1 MRCVKLA
8 EDGAQAKRTK
18 EERLRLRISISKLSK
33 YEAAC
38 QKLPKCCGH
47 KVEALSK
54 KSLVWTDFE
63 VDSKRFHRN
72 AAGFCFQ
79 AGRRFMRSAQ
89 VALTLRSLLHQM
101 VHLVA

>member
-38 QKLPKCCGH
+38 QKLPKCCQNVAVIRLKLCRRNPWCGQIL
-47 KVEALSK
+47 KWIPK
-54 KSLVWTDFE
+54 DFTAMLP
-63 VDSKRFHRN
+63 V
-72 AAGFCFQ
+72 
-79 AGRRFMRSAQ
+79 SAFRQ
-89 VALTLRSLLHQM
+89 GEGL
-101 VHLVA
+101 